1 MCAGN
6 TYTVDICLQYPA
18 TLAMP
23 PCDYQF
29 PVDTCVSNS
38 FLLGKD
44 TLYTL
49 LLISTRSCFRQIPM
63 WFQLSH

>member
-1 MCAGN
+1 MRAGN

-44 TLYTL
+44 PL
-49 LLISTRSCFRQIPM
+49 
-63 WFQLSH
+63 